1 MSTGVDYRSH
11 PALPAA
17 PRRGTG
23 HRAMIAAL
31 ALAIFLQW
39 TGASAVLPL
48 LPLYLLEQGSSEAL
62 IGAVMAAF
70 FVGGVLAQYLS
81 GRLGDRIGHR
91 PVLVGGLLAFGL
103 ASVGFLLDVG
113 GTGYLALRT
122 LQGAAAGAA
131 QVASL
136 ALVARAV
143 PAHVRGRA
151 FSVVYGAELAGIALG
166 PLLGSAVG
174 IDGMGLLFVVSA
186 GAAALASLPVL
197 LSRAVAVQDDLPV
210 AGTLVDGTVVAGTA
224 ARLWS
229 GRQRVLAGLVLAAAV
244 GGALTGVYEA
254 CWSLLL
260 DHRGATTWEIGVSW
274 TLFALP
280 FVAVAPIAGWFADH
294 YDRRRLVVFASLLS
308 AGFAVAYP
316 FIPSV
321 TWLIWLGAVESI
333 GVAVATPAAQSLLA
347 EVVPAE
353 LSGQAQGLFVSTQT
367 AAIAAAAAAGGGLF
381 AIAPW
386 VPFVLTALVA
396 VLMTAT
402 LPVLWRH
409 LPGRVQ
415 RAASASGAAPE
426 TMSA

>member
-1 MSTGVDYRSH
+1 MSTTVDCRSD
-11 PALPAA
+11 PAIPAA

-197 LSRAVAVQDDLPV
+197 LSRAVAVQNDLPV
-210 AGTLVDGTVVAGTA
+210 AGTLEAGTA

-294 YDRRRLVVFASLLS
+294 YDRRRLVVSASLLS
-308 AGFAVAYP
+308 AWFAVAYA

-415 RAASASGAAPE
+415 RAVPASGVAPE